1 MRLKKSL
8 QFYNSYIRKIA
19 GPSTFGKS
27 IDQFAN
33 SSSPS
38 ALSRAKGPYTWD
50 LDGNKYIDTI
60 MALGSVFIGHSNN
73 QINKSIV
80 KQLKNGINLS
90 LATEL
95 ELECAEIII
104 KYVNS
109 AEYVR
114 FGKNGNDVTT
124 AAVRLARHYTNKNHI
139 LFCGYHSWQDWYI
152 SKTSMNFGIPSDIG
166 KYSHR
171 FNYNDLN
178 SLEKLIKKY
187 KDDIAC
193 IILEPVSKE
202 KPICKNIC
210 NNCNKECMGFLKGVQ
225 KLSKIAKA
233 VLIFDEVVTGFRFDL
248 GGYQNIIK
256 IKPDLSCFSKAMA
269 NGMPISALAGSKK
282 IMSKSNEIFYSLT
295 YGGEA
300 LSLASSIATLKFLK
314 KEGVCEYVGEKGEY
328 FINEFNNLIIKHS
341 LFEVISIIGFPHK
354 SILIFNNFNIHKGEE
369 IRTLWIKLMT
379 NKGVLNSGYFIFSF
393 SHNLKII
400 ENLLKIIDD
409 CLKQLKKVISKK
421 NKILDKDEKIA
432 QKTARDIL

>member
-1 MRLKKSL
+1 MTLNKSL
-8 QFYNSYIRKIA
+8 QFYKSYKNNIA

-33 SSSPS
+33 ASSPS
-38 ALSRAKGPYTWD
+38 GLLRAKGPYTWD
-50 LDGNKYIDTI
+50 LDRNKYIDTI

-73 QINKSIV
+73 QINNSII
-80 KQLKNGINLS
+80 KQLKKGINLS

-95 ELECAEIII
+95 ELELAELII

-124 AAVRLARHYTNKNHI
+124 AAVRLSRHYTKKNHI

-152 SKTSMNFGIPSDIG
+152 SKTSMNAGIPEDIG

-178 SLEKLIKKY
+178 SLEILINKY
-187 KDDIAC
+187 KNDIAC
-193 IILEPVSKE
+193 IILEPVSKV
-202 KPICKNIC
+202 KPVCNVKCNYCK
-210 NNCNKECMGFLKGVQ
+210 KKCMGFLKGVK
-225 KLSKIAKA
+225 KLSNDSKA

-248 GGYQNIIK
+248 GGYQKIAK

-269 NGMPISALAGSKK
+269 NGMPISALVGSKK

-300 LSLASSIATLKFLK
+300 LSLAASISTLKFLK
-314 KEGVCEYVGEKGEY
+314 KEGVCEYVGEIGE
-328 FINEFNNLIIKHS
+328 FFMNEFKSLIIKHS
-341 LFEVISIIGFPHK
+341 LLEVISIIGFPHK
-354 SILIFNNFNIHKGEE
+354 SILIFSNFNIHKGEE

-379 NKGVLNSGYFIFSF
+379 NNGVLNAGYFIFSF
-393 SHNLKII
+393 SHSLKVTKI
-400 ENLLKIIDD
+400 LLKIIDD
-409 CLKQLKKVISKK
+409 CLKQLKIIITKK
-421 NKILDKDEKIA
+421 NKILDKNEKIA